1 MGRYAFGQFVVTVE
15 NLLLDY
21 EQRVEVL
28 GRWRDGAELEALR
41 GVRGALGSG
50 ALGSGA
56 GSGAGSVEGS
66 LCKREALVLLGRHYR
81 PPGTVL
87 LRLRERVQRGTL
99 DVRSGA
105 VAVEEAKATV
115 AEMLLQSGL
124 GQELEAWRQA
134 ACYLSSLPPSTKRV
148 HLGALLRLFLETLDP
163 GGH

>member
-41 GVRGALGSG
+41 GVRGAL
-50 ALGSGA
+50 

-124 GQELEAWRQA
+124 GQELGAWRQA

-148 HLGALLRLFLETLDP
+148 HLGALLRLFLETSDP